1 MLQNL
6 DEPTNDET
14 EEVFYTT
21 TDKQELKLLELNEE
35 STGEDE
41 DDLNTNLCT
50 DITQNGD
57 ICNSNNIPLAEQSKQ
72 EVLLDMALWSKSIIE
87 KNSKFV
93 NESISETVPNE
104 IFDTNSFNESVLN
117 NDGSANDF
125 PPNLNKPKQMWPTKA
140 ALKQYK
146 AAERP
151 QKQYHQY
158 DDEKFENRML

>member
-1 MLQNL
+1 MIEEYL

-21 TDKQELKLLELNEE
+21 TDKQLLKLLELNEE

-93 NESISETVPNE
+93 NEIISETVPNE

-117 NDGSANDF
+117 ND
-125 PPNLNKPKQMWPTKA
+125 
-140 ALKQYK
+140 
-146 AAERP
+146 
-151 QKQYHQY
+151 
-158 DDEKFENRML
+158 

>member
-1 MLQNL
+1 MQSYFPKGSRRLVVNS
-6 DEPTNDET
+6 
-14 EEVFYTT
+14 
-21 TDKQELKLLELNEE
+21 LLV
-35 STGEDE
+35 EDRQFE
-41 DDLNTNLCT
+41 CSKCLRRYRSSVGYN

-57 ICNSNNIPLAEQSKQ
+57 ICNSNNIPLAEQSK
-72 EVLLDMALWSKSIIE
+72 EVLLDMALWPKSIIE

-93 NESISETVPNE
+93 IESISETVPDE

-158 DDEKFENRML
+158 DDEKFENGML